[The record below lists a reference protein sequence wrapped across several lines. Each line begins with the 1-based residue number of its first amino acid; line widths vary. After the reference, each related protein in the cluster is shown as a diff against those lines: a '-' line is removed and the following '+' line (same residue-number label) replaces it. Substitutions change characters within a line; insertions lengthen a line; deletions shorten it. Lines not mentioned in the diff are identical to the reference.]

1 MFIFF
6 VCLGRKLKCILV
18 LFTAMRIY
26 TIKEFFAGRELKGAL
41 QPFLIQR
48 HNSRPLAFEEF
59 QITNST
65 TDHDFPHKNM
75 LVQRKRAQ

>member
-1 MFIFF
+1 MYSRAIH
-6 VCLGRKLKCILV
+6 CNEDLYNK
-18 LFTAMRIY
+18 RI
-26 TIKEFFAGRELKGAL
+26 FAGRELKGAL